1 MRRTHAKAVP
11 ITVLLLVGLLVESS
25 CARSGLAI
33 HNDASKSP
41 SDAVY
46 SDGVATLPLPDAA
59 PSETVPPSPPDATFS
74 DTAPPSPPDA
84 LATSA
89 DIAAYHQDS
98 GASAATVAIEPG
110 LASYS
115 STMSSVPGLPLK
127 TVAGGAAP
135 TNPLYH
141 WRADY
146 GSFLLWGSS
155 DRKLTD
161 QGNDFT
167 VGETTVYWSYFSIP
181 ADTSVPVLIRLD
193 LLGDNAQP
201 LASSTLTL
209 TWTAQGGVTVN

>member
-1 MRRTHAKAVP
+1 MELMHAKAIS

-46 SDGVATLPLPDAA
+46 SDGVATTPLPDAA
-59 PSETVPPSPPDATFS
+59 LSDTVPPSPPDAAFS

-89 DIAAYHQDS
+89 DIAAYHEDS
-98 GASAATVAIEPG
+98 VASAATVAIEPG

-115 STMSSVPGLPLK
+115 GIMSSVPGLPLK
-127 TVAGGAAP
+127 AVAGGAAP
-135 TNPLYH
+135 ANPLYR
-141 WRADY
+141 WRTDY
-146 GSFLLWGSS
+146 GSFCLWGSS
-155 DRKLTD
+155 DRKVTD

-167 VGETTVYWSYFSIP
+167 VGETTVYWGYDIP
-181 ADTSVPVLIRLD
+181 ADTSASVLIRVD

-209 TWTAQGGVTVN
+209 SWTAQGGVMVN